1 MQTLVRTPDRHE
13 PTVTRAP
20 TFKPSNRTCLQVAG
34 LQELAKAPGHSFG
47 GKCETDTNC
56 ASQLVITC
64 LESYINV
71 YGHIMLKA
79 PVLVRSLKLSLIELC

>member
-34 LQELAKAPGHSFG
+34 LQEPANAPGDNWQENGETSSNCVL
-47 GKCETDTNC
+47 GKVYNC
-56 ASQLVITC
+56 LRPYHVESTSSRSIT
-64 LESYINV
+64 EV
-71 YGHIMLKA
+71 KQH
-79 PVLVRSLKLSLIELC
+79 